1 MTISYRDALNSTLD
15 DKELVE
21 FLTDR
26 IHDFKT
32 YGAFRVQALPFQVT
46 VTLVDRIK
54 ALMEQQAAFYNNGRA
69 SPPGQSGSAANDD
82 FNEKNPPSVAYSD
95 AE

>member
-1 MTISYRDALNSTLD
+1 MTTLSYRDVLSQTLD

-21 FLTDR
+21 FLVDR
-26 IHDFKT
+26 IHDYKT
-32 YGAFRVQALPFQVT
+32 YGAFRVDKLPFQVT
-46 VTLVDRIK
+46 VTLVDKIK

-69 SPPGQSGSAANDD
+69 NPPAAANDDD